1 MCSIYLTNETNVPE
15 TKVTNVTNLPKTTVT
30 NVKNVTNKTNVPE
43 RIVPI
48 RVKLAETLLQPRHLY
63 TCIMIALL
71 AKKV

>member
-15 TKVTNVTNLPKTTVT
+15 TKVTNVTNLPKTNVT
-30 NVKNVTNKTNVPE
+30 NVTNKTNVPE